1 MDTPKNDFEPKEIQD
16 NPDLTNYVR
25 MLHEDMTLTQSNLK
39 EKSLTVSTIR
49 AKWLNYYFLEKNNLK
64 RIRTKKEE
72 ILKEKSGLG
81 QSVLKMKSDDRI
93 SAIDPRIKTLD
104 ELSERVKS
112 NMDFLERAMN
122 ILNDF
127 PFAIKNS
134 IDIIKLER
142 L

>member
-72 ILKEKSGLG
+72 ILREKSGLG
-81 QSVLKMKSDDRI
+81 QSVLKMKSEDRI

-104 ELSERVKS
+104 ELSEMVKS